1 MTKSRFKSCT
11 LSCSS
16 WWVRWAVKWWV
27 RWQVRFGYGWVMS
40 ALFSVRV
47 SSKIRIFWTSL
58 LAHQTFSISFYSI
71 FYLFRVNTTQVKS
84 TQNTKKYN
92 NKVKIAVIA
101 VVNLRLLH
109 ISRRKN
115 KLIWKEMSLQMFIQ
129 LWPSTSQLHLTRLTR
144 FNSDSVL
151 WLRLRTIT
159 L

>member
-11 LSCSS
+11 LSWSS
-16 WWVRWAVKWWV
+16 WWVRWAVKWLV

-40 ALFSVRV
+40 ALFSVRL
-47 SSKIRIFWTSL
+47 SSKIRTFWTSL

-101 VVNLRLLH
+101 VVNLRLLN

-151 WLRLRTIT
+151 WFRLRTIT